1 MRAWLVILRLGTVQA
16 AIGAM
21 VMLATSLLN
30 RVMVVEL
37 GLLAAIP
44 AGLVAW
50 HYAVQLTRPWS
61 GHASDEAGRRTPWI
75 VGGMALLALGSLVAV
90 DSVAALAAGSL
101 AQLVLVVTGFTMIGL
116 GVGTAGTSLLA
127 LLAASVAPERR
138 AAAAATT
145 WIMMV
150 AGIAI
155 SAGVAGAFLQP
166 FSMDRLA
173 IVAGMVIAVALTGA
187 LLAIRGLESATA
199 LASQRDQ
206 VPLRSALRQVARDRE
221 AVRFTL
227 FVFLSMLAYSMQ
239 DLILEPFTGLV
250 FGAAPGQST
259 QFAGIQHGGIL
270 LGMIVA
276 GAGGGFARRRFG
288 IPLQAWT
295 IAGCIGSSAALA
307 ALSSAALAGPPWP
320 IAGNIFL
327 LGFMNGIFAAAAIA
341 AMMELAGA
349 GGGDRAGVRM
359 GVWGA
364 AQAFAFGTGG
374 LVGALLTDAAR
385 RLLGHDGQA
394 FALTFAG
401 EATLFL
407 VAALFVVRLPAA
419 VRHRPGPAG
428 ETGWSASTQS
438 S

>member
-1 MRAWLVILRLGTVQA
+1 MNGWGVILRLGTVQA

-37 GLLAAIP
+37 GLAAAIP

-50 HYAVQLTRPWS
+50 HYAVQLSRPLS
-61 GHASDEAGRRTPWI
+61 GHASDRTGRRTPWI
-75 VGGMALLALGSLVAV
+75 VAGMSLLALGSLIAV
-90 DSVAALAAGSL
+90 EAVAALPVGAASQL
-101 AQLVLVVTGFTMIGL
+101 TTLVLGFTMIGL
-116 GVGTAGTSLLA
+116 GVGAAGTALLA
-127 LLAASVAPERR
+127 LLAAAVPPDRR

-150 AGIAI
+150 AGIAVA
-155 SAGVAGAFLQP
+155 AGVAGSLLQP
-166 FSMDRLA
+166 FTFDRLVVVAGGLVAIALDAALAA
-173 IVAGMVIAVALTGA
+173 IVRLERGITVAEPRPAVPFG
-187 LLAIRGLESATA
+187 
-199 LASQRDQ
+199 
-206 VPLRSALRQVARDRE
+206 SALHEVRRDRE

-259 QFAGIQHGGIL
+259 QYAGVQHGGIL
-270 LGMIVA
+270 IGMVLA
-276 GAGGGFARRRFG
+276 GLGGGRARRRWG
-288 IPLQAWT
+288 LSLQWWT
-295 IAGCIGSSAALA
+295 VGGCLGSAIALA
-307 ALSSAALAGPPWP
+307 GLAGSALAGPPWP

-327 LGFMNGIFAAAAIA
+327 LGLMNGIFAAAAIG
-341 AMMELAGA
+341 AMMELAGTDGSA
-349 GGGDRAGVRM
+349 RAGVRM

-374 LVGALLTDAAR
+374 LLGAVITDIAR

-401 EATLFL
+401 EAGLFL
-407 VAALFVVRLPAA
+407 VAALFAVRLPAA
-419 VRHRPGPAG
+419 ARGRPEAG
-428 ETGWSASTQS
+428 DYQWSASTPS